1 MDANGAMEDV
11 RRPQVYQTFGEDLN
25 IAWTSNPI
33 YLRNYVTK
41 CVYYAYIY
49 VYIYVLKRINEKL

>member
-49 VYIYVLKRINEKL
+49 IYIYVYIYMY